1 MYQSKIFANGRTTL
15 PKSVREALSVEA
27 GDTVHYVLSDDGVQ
41 ILKSRSLVE
50 LAGVLARDAQAP
62 ISFED
67 MNEAIA
73 QGAVESG
80 K

>member
-41 ILKSRSLVE
+41 ILKSRSVVE

>member
-1 MYQSKIFANGRTTL
+1 VYQSKIFANGRTTL
-15 PKSVREALSVEA
+15 PKSVREALGVEA

-41 ILKSRSLVE
+41 ILKSRSVVE

>member
-15 PKSVREALSVEA
+15 PKSVREALGVEA

-41 ILKSRSLVE
+41 ILKSRSVVE

>member
-1 MYQSKIFANGRTTL
+1 M
-15 PKSVREALSVEA
+15 EA

-41 ILKSRSLVE
+41 ILKSRSVVE

-80 K
+80 DTAIDYNSSRG

>member
-1 MYQSKIFANGRTTL
+1 MYQSKIFATGRTTL
-15 PKSVREALSVEA
+15 PKSVREALGVEA

-41 ILKSRSLVE
+41 ILKSRSVVE

>member
-15 PKSVREALSVEA
+15 PKSVREALGVEA

>member
-1 MYQSKIFANGRTTL
+1 VYQSKIFANGRTTL

-41 ILKSRSLVE
+41 ILKSRSVVE

>member
-41 ILKSRSLVE
+41 ISKSRSVVE

>member
-1 MYQSKIFANGRTTL
+1 M
-15 PKSVREALSVEA
+15 EA

-41 ILKSRSLVE
+41 ILKSRSVVE

>member
-27 GDTVHYVLSDDGVQ
+27 GDTVHYVLSDDSIQ
-41 ILKSRSLVE
+41 ILKSRSVVE

>member
-15 PKSVREALSVEA
+15 PKSVREALGVEA
-27 GDTVHYVLSDDGVQ
+27 GDTVHYVLSDDGVH
-41 ILKSRSLVE
+41 ILKSRSVVE